1 MEMKTGFRLFSM
13 LLLSLVVL
21 PAGGEQR
28 FAELGDFKLESGQI
42 IKDCRIGYR
51 ILGEMNAEK
60 SNIILYPTWFG
71 GSSEHVAK
79 LVGPGKL
86 VDNSELCVI
95 IVDALGNGV
104 SSSPSNSRRQRN
116 AKFPAF
122 TIHDMVESQYRLLT
136 DHLGI
141 RHLYGIIGGSMGSFQ
156 VFDWLVSYPDFIDK
170 ALPYVCSPAL
180 SSFDLLRQQM
190 ELDIIATA
198 HKTRLPEQDI
208 QRLTNIFTELFA
220 RTPEYVVEHH
230 PRDEF
235 ETYLAGF
242 ERDPSERFT
251 SWNKAAQLRAMQH
264 HDIYRRFHNS
274 AEETAAAIQAE
285 VLMIVSATDHLV
297 NPLPAMEFARL
308 LDCEIVV
315 LENDCGHLAIG
326 CEMERCAAIVNN
338 FFKKSLT
345 SE

>member
-1 MEMKTGFRLFSM
+1 MKTGFRLFAM

-21 PAGGEQR
+21 HAGGEQC

-51 ILGEMNAEK
+51 ILGEMNSAK
-60 SNIILYPTWFG
+60 SNILLYPTWFG

-86 VDNSELCVI
+86 VGNSELCVI
-95 IVDALGNGV
+95 VVDALGNGV
-104 SSSPSNSRRQRN
+104 SSSPSNSRRQSN
-116 AKFPAF
+116 VKFPEF
-122 TIHDMVESQYRLLT
+122 TIHDMVVSQYRLLT
-136 DHLGI
+136 EHLGI
-141 RHLYGIIGGSMGSFQ
+141 QHLYGIIGGSMGSFQ
-156 VFDWLVSYPDFIDK
+156 VFDWLVSYPDFMDK

-180 SSFDLLRQQM
+180 SSCDLLQHQILL
-190 ELDIIATA
+190 EVIAA
-198 HKTRLPEQDI
+198 ARKASYSEKDI
-208 QRLTNIFTELFA
+208 QRLANLAAEPFA
-220 RTPEYVVEHH
+220 RTPEYIVRHH
-230 PRDEF
+230 PREEF
-235 ETYLAGF
+235 ETFLAGF
-242 ERDPSERFT
+242 DREPSEQFT
-251 SWNKAAQLRAMQH
+251 SWNKAVQLRAMQH

-326 CEMERCAAIVNN
+326 CEMERCAAIVNT